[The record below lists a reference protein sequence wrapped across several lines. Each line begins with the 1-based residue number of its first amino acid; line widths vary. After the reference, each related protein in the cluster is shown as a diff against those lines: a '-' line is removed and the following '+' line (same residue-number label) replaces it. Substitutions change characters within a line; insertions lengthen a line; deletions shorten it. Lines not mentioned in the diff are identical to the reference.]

1 MERLRVLIAEDESI
15 IRLGLK
21 RVLEEMG
28 HRVVAAVA
36 DGEAAVEM
44 ARRLRP
50 DLAILDVR
58 MPKLDGL
65 KAAEAMFAER
75 PLPIILLT
83 AYSDQATVARARE
96 AAVLAYL
103 VKPIREDNLRAAIEL
118 VLARFAEHQAL
129 AEERESLEEALETRE
144 LVERAKLVL
153 MEREGLT
160 EAEAFRRIHRA
171 SRSKRVPMREVAR
184 AVLNGSAT

>member
-1 MERLRVLIAEDESI
+1 VLIAEDESI

-36 DGEAAVEM
+36 DGAAAVEM

-65 KAAEAMFAER
+65 KAAQAMVAER

-103 VKPIREDNLRAAIEL
+103 VKPIREDNLSAAIEL
-118 VLARFAEHQAL
+118 ALARFAEQQAL
-129 AEERESLEEALETRE
+129 AEEREELEKALETRE

-160 EAEAFRRIHRA
+160 EAEAFRKIHQA

-184 AVLNGSAT
+184 AVLNGSRPR